1 MAGETNWRYESDP
14 ETSRLLSDDPFRNYG
29 SRTQLPR
36 RPDEP
41 DPEHV
46 RREREALESI
56 AHGMS
61 EEVVDIFTI
70 LPESLEDGESISDP
84 LSFRLVSHSIVNQ
97 DRSGSPEPDTNGF
110 KEDDARAQLIA
121 YRTVKRTHIDLISSP
136 MGSSKHDWKDAKAA
150 LG

>member
-1 MAGETNWRYESDP
+1 MACLSEWMRRRDLVDDGLHGFL
-14 ETSRLLSDDPFRNYG
+14 SR
-29 SRTQLPR
+29 
-36 RPDEP
+36 
-41 DPEHV
+41 
-46 RREREALESI
+46 
-56 AHGMS
+56 
-61 EEVVDIFTI
+61 EVVDIFTI
-70 LPESLEDGESISDP
+70 LPESSED
-84 LSFRLVSHSIVNQ
+84 VNQ